1 MRTLLAC
8 FLILTF
14 PGFSAAWGEKA
25 HLMINRLAIDR
36 VAPQLPEF
44 MKYSR
49 ATIIYNG
56 YEPDRWREEAN
67 SPMQI
72 AEAPEHFLNTELWGA
87 ISTLEPDRYAFM
99 NSLVRRKVDLR
110 NVGYLPYAIL
120 ENYGRLKN
128 AFRQTRK
135 AATAQDAA
143 AAQADAI
150 HYAGVLGHY
159 VADASQP
166 LHTSIHF
173 NGWLDSVPNPKNF
186 TRDRMLHSR
195 YESGYVNRALEDSI
209 VIPKMV
215 APRRLRDVSGAIKE
229 HLQQTFMDLE
239 PMYELE
245 KGGEFNPEMP
255 RTKGTAFIATELARA
270 ATMLSSLWYTAWLE
284 SGDPVPPTPDR

>member
-14 PGFSAAWGEKA
+14 PGFLAAWGEKA

-44 MKYSR
+44 MKSGR

-72 AEAPEHFLNTELWGA
+72 AEAPEHFLNTELWGS
-87 ISTLEPDRYAFM
+87 ILTLEPDRYGFM
-99 NSLVRRKVDLR
+99 NNLVRRKIDLR
-110 NVGYLPYAIL
+110 NVGYLPYAVL

-159 VADASQP
+159 VGDASQP
-166 LHTSIHF
+166 LHMSIHF

-186 TRDRMLHSR
+186 TRDRKLHSR
-195 YESGYVNRALEDSI
+195 YESGYVNKALEDSM
-209 VIPKMV
+209 VIPKIV

-229 HLQQTFMDLE
+229 HLQQSFIDLSRCTNSKKRVNSTLTCHE
-239 PMYELE
+239 RKALRSSQRSLHA
-245 KGGEFNPEMP
+245 P
-255 RTKGTAFIATELARA
+255 RRC
-270 ATMLSSLWYTAWLE
+270 
-284 SGDPVPPTPDR
+284 